1 MAIGNGLAIGGAF
14 LIARKIGEVNYEE
27 AKEISLQLIVIS
39 VILGIIVSSIGFI
52 YSTNILILLKCT
64 ENLIPVAHVYF
75 KLTILS
81 APFLFINDSY
91 IGIKRAEGDTLTAM
105 YINIIAVIFKIL
117 LSYIFI
123 FKLSF
128 GIKSL
133 AYSTIIASGC
143 ISIFAV
149 HDMFYKNENM
159 KLSFKN
165 FKFDNKVLYALFI
178 IALPIILEKS
188 SISYGFLMINQY
200 VIGYG
205 EKVLAAYG
213 ITNKINSLAFSSVTG
228 FGIALVT
235 IVGQNLGA
243 NQIDRVKEAV
253 KKTMIISVSVA
264 IIVIMIILAF
274 KVKIATLFIKD
285 DIIMLHHTL
294 NAMIVY
300 SSSVIAWAIF
310 QVVIGVFQGS
320 GYTKYTL
327 YISLTRLYVFR
338 LPIVILLSKYSNFEE
353 YSIWYAM
360 LLSNILTAIFALF
373 LYFKTNWMKTNKK
386 IVGE

>member
-81 APFLFINDSY
+81 EPFLFINDSY

-133 AYSTIIASGC
+133 AY
-143 ISIFAV
+143 
-149 HDMFYKNENM
+149 
-159 KLSFKN
+159 
-165 FKFDNKVLYALFI
+165 
-178 IALPIILEKS
+178 
-188 SISYGFLMINQY
+188 
-200 VIGYG
+200 
-205 EKVLAAYG
+205 
-213 ITNKINSLAFSSVTG
+213 
-228 FGIALVT
+228 
-235 IVGQNLGA
+235 
-243 NQIDRVKEAV
+243 
-253 KKTMIISVSVA
+253 
-264 IIVIMIILAF
+264 
-274 KVKIATLFIKD
+274 
-285 DIIMLHHTL
+285 
-294 NAMIVY
+294 
-300 SSSVIAWAIF
+300 
-310 QVVIGVFQGS
+310 
-320 GYTKYTL
+320 
-327 YISLTRLYVFR
+327 
-338 LPIVILLSKYSNFEE
+338 
-353 YSIWYAM
+353 
-360 LLSNILTAIFALF
+360 
-373 LYFKTNWMKTNKK
+373 
-386 IVGE
+386 